1 VSHFASF
8 VETLSKAPEGDGTVL
23 DHTLLVYGNGMS
35 DGQAHNAYPLPLAT
49 VGGLGGKLK
58 GNRFVLAPD
67 WTPIANLWLGVAD
80 LYDARL
86 DSFGESTG
94 RVSL

>member
-1 VSHFASF
+1 LAKS
-8 VETLSKAPEGDGTVL
+8 PEGDGSVL
-23 DHTLLVYGNGMS
+23 DHTLLVYGHGMS

-49 VGGLGGKLK
+49 VGGLNGKLR
-58 GNRFVLAPD
+58 GNRFVQAPD
-67 WTPIANLWLGVAD
+67 WTPIANLWLSVSD

-94 RVSL
+94 RISL